1 MSRTLSAAVLAAMSA
16 ANVPLVVFVELV
28 FDSGTVRVTNAAY
41 TMSWNGYSWLGLGRL
56 GGIDPIEEG
65 AGVQANGIA
74 MRLSGV
80 PVDMVSIAMQEHY
93 QGRRCRI
100 WAAPL
105 SASFQVLAD
114 PVVVFDGRMDTM
126 AVEIGKTATI
136 TLSAESRLADLER
149 PRVRRYNDADQ
160 QQEYPGDLG
169 LQFVEKMVEK
179 ELLWGKA

>member
-1 MSRTLSAAVLAAMSA
+1 MSRTLSAAVLAALTA
-16 ANVPLVVFVELV
+16 ANVPLIVFVELA

-41 TMSWNGYSWLGLGRL
+41 NQTWNGSTWIGLARL

-65 AGVQANGIA
+65 AGVQANAIGL
-74 MRLSGV
+74 RLSGV
-80 PVDMVSIAMQEHY
+80 PTDMVSIALGEHY

-105 SASFQVLAD
+105 SASYQVLAD

-126 AVEIGKTATI
+126 AVEMGRTAII
-136 TLSAESRLADLER
+136 TLTAESRLADLER

-160 QQEYPGDLG
+160 QAEYPGDKG
-169 LQFVEKMVEK
+169 LEFAEEMVEK